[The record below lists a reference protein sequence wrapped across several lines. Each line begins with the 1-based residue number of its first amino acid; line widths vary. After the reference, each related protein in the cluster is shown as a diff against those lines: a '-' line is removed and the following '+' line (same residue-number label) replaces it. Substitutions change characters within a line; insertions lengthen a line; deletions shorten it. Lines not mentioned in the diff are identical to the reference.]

1 MKAEFE
7 EANLKTAN
15 LLKELTAKS
24 TVVERLKAVLGIG
37 SDTLRSFIA
46 MIDNEIEDEDT
57 FLLLDDEKDE
67 LDEEYERMK
76 LAKLKSKKARTVEE
90 ITMAQREEE
99 MLKVDLKKAE
109 EQVTKTLP

>member
-1 MKAEFE
+1 
-7 EANLKTAN
+7 
-15 LLKELTAKS
+15 
-24 TVVERLKAVLGIG
+24 
-37 SDTLRSFIA
+37 